1 MASIRFEQVSK
12 RYGKVTAVAQAD
24 FEVKDKEF
32 MVLVGPS
39 GCGKSTLLR
48 MIAGLEDISEGSLF
62 IGGERVNDL
71 PPKDRDI
78 AIVFQN
84 YALYPHMTVYDNLA
98 FGLKI
103 RGLKKEVIREK
114 VLEAARILEIEA
126 LLDRK
131 PKAMSGGQLQRVA
144 IGRAIVR
151 NPKVFLFDEPL
162 SNLDAKLRGQ
172 MRLEIARLHKKLQ
185 TTVVYV
191 THDQVEAMTL
201 GDRIAVM
208 QQGIIQ
214 QIDTP
219 QNLYRRPANRFVA
232 GFIGSPPMNF
242 IPGAINKSSAAWESH
257 TGRRVE
263 MGLRPEHF
271 SARPPQDGLPH
282 ASFEVEVQHIERLGH
297 ESFAFAQWGK
307 YALAARL
314 SADEDLEPPCRIT
327 LWAALDKMHFFD
339 LESGKVVD
347 YPPLSSAA
355 NTPSTESV
363 APQITS
369 SEAP

>member
-12 RYGKVTAVAQAD
+12 RFDKVTAVD
-24 FEVKDKEF
+24 NVSFEVNEGEF

-48 MIAGLEDISEGSLF
+48 MIAGLEEISEGKLF
-62 IGGERVNDL
+62 IDGKVVNDL

-84 YALYPHMTVYDNLA
+84 YALYPHMTAYENLA

-103 RGLKKEVIREK
+103 RGLSKTEIHEK
-114 VLEAARILEIEA
+114 VMEAARVLEIEP
-126 LLDRK
+126 LLERK
-131 PKAMSGGQLQRVA
+131 PKAMSGGQRQRVA

-172 MRLEIARLHKKLQ
+172 MRLEIARLHKQLK

-201 GDRIAVM
+201 GDRIAVVNK
-208 QQGIIQ
+208 GKIQ
-214 QIDTP
+214 QIATP
-219 QNLYRRPANRFVA
+219 QQLYDQPTNRFVA

-242 IPGAINKSSAAWESH
+242 IEGKIEQSQGGLTFSDPTGQLVVPLPDHSVPSAQAGQPLSFAI
-257 TGRRVE
+257 
-263 MGLRPEHF
+263 RPEHLHTHPAKGEQHYAAF
-271 SARPPQDGLPH
+271 TAQ
-282 ASFEVEVQHIERLGH
+282 VQLVERLGH
-297 ESFAFAQWGK
+297 ESFAFASLGGQQVV
-307 YALAARL
+307 ARL
-314 SADEDLEPPCRIT
+314 APEENVTVGERVQLLAELT
-327 LWAALDKMHFFD
+327 KGQFF
-339 LESGKVVD
+339 E
-347 YPPLSSAA
+347 
-355 NTPSTESV
+355 
-363 APQITS
+363 
-369 SEAP
+369 